1 MKKKRI
7 LFCLLVGG
15 FLNVLNAQVI
25 VSGKVTDANSKAV
38 PRASVHVLN
47 TNAGVVSNTDGSF
60 SIGNVLPGNYI
71 IEFSAIGYANRS
83 LQVQVGKDPVTINSI
98 LLQKAN
104 SLDEVVV
111 TAQKREEML
120 QRLPVSITALT
131 AQKVEEYRLWNSKDL
146 TAIAPNFYSSDPGD
160 KRNVTSIR
168 GIATTSYDPAVAT
181 YIDGVN
187 QFSLDTYIASL
198 FDIER
203 IEVLRGPQ
211 GTLYGRNAMGGVIN
225 IITRQPTNTTNGFV
239 EASIGNYGSQRYS
252 AGIRTPLIKDKLFF
266 GAAGLYDRS
275 NGYFTN
281 EFNNGHYDKQ
291 HNVMGNY
298 YLKYLVNARWAA
310 TLNVKHN
317 SNRNNG
323 PFPLVFGVDD
333 AFAKP
338 YIVNQNAPT
347 TIIDNSLNTGLSINY
362 AGTGFNFNSQTAY
375 QSNYRY
381 YDRPID
387 ADFSPLDAV
396 TLINNYGK
404 DWNNVKVFTQE
415 FKFSSAAGSSAPLK
429 WTAGT
434 FLFHQSSPTKQ
445 NTHLGSD
452 ALLYG
457 YPDVDISSIVST
469 KAKGSG
475 VAFYGQAIYNL
486 TDKLELTA
494 GLRYDY
500 EHKEQSVFGE
510 YQKGT
515 TTPIT
520 VRSDTSATAN
530 FNAFTPK
537 LSLAYQASKSS
548 LLFAGYSSGYRAGGL
563 TSYSGMENQPPLFAF
578 KPEYSNNIEAGIKNT
593 LLNNR
598 LTLNL
603 TGFYTTVTN
612 AQVPTL
618 VLPEAVTITRNTGK
632 LTSKGVEAELSA
644 APAKGLEVNYS
655 LGYTHATYDDLK
667 ISQGNTE
674 ADLKGNRQI
683 FTPDVTSMLAAQYS
697 VGICKNDKV
706 KLVVRGEWKY
716 LGSQYYDLANTIRQ
730 APYQLLNT
738 RAGFSTKWFDLMFWG
753 RNLTDKKFI
762 AYAYDFGGI
771 HLGDPKTYGV
781 SLKVKF

>member
-1 MKKKRI
+1 MKKKSV

-15 FLNVLNAQVI
+15 FLNAINAQVT

-38 PRASVHVLN
+38 PRASIHVLN
-47 TNAGVVSNTDGSF
+47 TNAGVVSSTDGSF

-83 LQVQVGKDPVTINSI
+83 LQVQVGKEPVTINSI
-98 LLQKAN
+98 LLQKIN

-131 AQKVEEYRLWNSKDL
+131 SQKVEEYRLWNSKDL

-225 IITRQPTNTTNGFV
+225 IITRQPTNATNGFV

-281 EFNNGHYDKQ
+281 EFNNSHYDKQ

-298 YLKYLVNARWAA
+298 YLKYLMSPKWAA
-310 TLNVKHN
+310 TLNLKHN

-323 PFPLVFGVDD
+323 PFPLVLGVDD
-333 AFAKP
+333 AFANP
-338 YIVNQNAPT
+338 YKVNQNGLT
-347 TIIDNSLNTGLSINY
+347 TIIDNSLNTSLSLNY
-362 AGTGFNFNSQTAY
+362 TGRGFNFNSQTAY

-381 YDRPID
+381 YNRPID
-387 ADFSPLDAV
+387 ADFSPADII

-404 DWNNVKVFTQE
+404 DWNNVKVLTQE

-445 NTHLGSD
+445 NTSYGAD
-452 ALLYG
+452 AGLYG
-457 YPDVDISSIVST
+457 ATPGDATINT
-469 KAKGSG
+469 TEAKGSG
-475 VAFYGQAIYNL
+475 IAFYGQAIYSL
-486 TDKLELTA
+486 TDRLDLTA

-500 EHKEQSVFGE
+500 EHKEQSVFGQ
-510 YQKGT
+510 YQQGT
-515 TTPIT
+515 NPPIT
-520 VRSDTSATAN
+520 LRSDTSGSAN

-537 LSLAYQASKSS
+537 LSLAYRASESN
-548 LLFAGYSSGYRAGGL
+548 LLFAGYSRGYRAGGF
-563 TSYSGMENQPPLFAF
+563 TPYSGMDNQPPLVAF
-578 KPEYSNNIEAGIKNT
+578 KPEYSNNIEAGIKST
-593 LLNNR
+593 LVRNKLSI
-598 LTLNL
+598 NL
-603 TGFYTTVTN
+603 TGFYTTVTD

-618 VLPEAVTITRNTGK
+618 VLPSALTITRNTGK
-632 LTSKGVEAELSA
+632 LTSKGVEAEINA

-655 LGYTHATYDDLK
+655 VGYTHATYDDLK
-667 ISQGNTE
+667 VSQGNTE
-674 ADLKGNRQI
+674 ADFKGNRQI
-683 FTPDVTSMLAAQYS
+683 FTPDITSMLAAQYS

-716 LGSQYYDLANTIRQ
+716 LGTQYFDLANTIRQ

-738 RAGFSTKWFDLMFWG
+738 RAGFSTDWFDLMFWA
-753 RNLTDKKFI
+753 RNITDKKFM